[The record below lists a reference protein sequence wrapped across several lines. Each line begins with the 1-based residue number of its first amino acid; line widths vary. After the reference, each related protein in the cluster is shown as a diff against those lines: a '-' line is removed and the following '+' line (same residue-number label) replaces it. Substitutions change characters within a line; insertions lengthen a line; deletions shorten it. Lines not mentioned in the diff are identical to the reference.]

1 MGDRSGDADGKRA
14 GSRAPSAARLPVEP
28 IARVLDRIVGTAQA
42 MLGGGRGI
50 SWKKVIPNQVPNLY
64 LLIAFAEEMTL
75 KTRGAEPS
83 T

>member
-1 MGDRSGDADGKRA
+1 
-14 GSRAPSAARLPVEP
+14 
-28 IARVLDRIVGTAQA
+28 LDRIVGTAQA